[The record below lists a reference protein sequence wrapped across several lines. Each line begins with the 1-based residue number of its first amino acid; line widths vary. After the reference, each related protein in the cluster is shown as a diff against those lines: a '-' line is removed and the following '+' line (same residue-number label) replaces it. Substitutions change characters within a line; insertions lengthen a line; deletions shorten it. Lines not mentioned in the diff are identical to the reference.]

1 MRIAYV
7 STSRIPSRAANGIQ
21 TMRMCAAFAGL
32 GHEVTLF
39 SRPGEGDADPF
50 GFYGVA
56 RDFRIETRRW
66 PAVRGGGLWYGRE
79 VRRALAAD
87 GPWDL
92 VYARAVYGAAAG
104 IRAGVPVVLEVH
116 APPPSL
122 PRRLLEGRLLRAPRL
137 RRLVTISDALRRE
150 YLRLFPWI
158 AGRVE
163 TVVAHDGAEPHPP
176 SPAPVESWPGR
187 PGALQVGYVGH
198 LYPGKGADLV
208 VEVARAV
215 PEADFHLVGGTEGDL
230 ARLRAEAGAAPN
242 LFFHGFVPPARVPAY
257 HARFGAV
264 LLPAGRRVEASG
276 GGGDIA
282 PWMSPLKLF
291 EYMGGGKPLVASDLP
306 VLREVLR
313 HGENAL
319 LAAPDDPAEWAA
331 AIRELARDSACASR
345 LAERAREDFLAGYT
359 WRARAERVLADV

>member
-21 TMRMCAAFAGL
+21 TMRMCAAFAAL

-39 SRPGEGDADPF
+39 ARPGEGDADAF
-50 GFYGVA
+50 AFYGVA
-56 RDFRIETRRW
+56 PAFRIETRRW
-66 PAVRGGGLWYGRE
+66 PAIRGGGLWYGRE
-79 VRRALAAD
+79 VRRALAAG

-104 IRAGVPVVLEVH
+104 VRAGLPVVLEVH

-122 PRRLLEGRLLRAPRL
+122 ARRLLEGRLLRSPRL

-150 YLRLFPWI
+150 YLRLFPWLE
-158 AGRVE
+158 GRVE
-163 TVVAHDGAEPHPP
+163 VVVAHDGAEPDTAD
-176 SPAPVESWPGR
+176 PAPLEEWPGR
-187 PGALQVGYVGH
+187 AGALQVGYVGH
-198 LYPGKGADLV
+198 LYPGKGAELV

-215 PEADFHLVGGTEGDL
+215 PEADFHLVGGTEADL
-230 ARLRAEAGAAPN
+230 ARLRAEANGAAN
-242 LFFHGFVPPARVPAY
+242 LFFHGFVAPARVRAY

-291 EYMGGGKPLVASDLP
+291 EYMGAGKPLVASDLP

-319 LAAPDDPAEWAA
+319 LAAPDAPAAWAS
-331 AIRELARDSACASR
+331 AIRSLARDPDGGRR
-345 LAERAREDFLAGYT
+345 LAEQARRDFLAGYT

>member
-21 TMRMCAAFAGL
+21 TMRMCAAFAAL
-32 GHEVTLF
+32 GHQVTLF
-39 SRPGEGDADPF
+39 TRGAAGAADPF

-56 RDFRIETRRW
+56 PGFRIEPRRW
-66 PAVRGGGLWYGRE
+66 PGVPGGGLWYGHE
-79 VRRALAAD
+79 VRRALAAG

-92 VYARAVYGAAAG
+92 VYARAVYGAAAAL
-104 IRAGVPVVLEVH
+104 RLGVPVVLEVH
-116 APPPSL
+116 APPASL
-122 PRRLLEGRLLRAPRL
+122 PRRLLEERVLRSPLL

-163 TVVAHDGAEPHPP
+163 TVVAHDAAEPDPP
-176 SPAPVESWPGR
+176 AAAPLEAWPGR
-187 PGALQVGYVGH
+187 DGALQVGYVGH
-198 LYPGKGADLV
+198 LYPGKGAELV
-208 VEVARAV
+208 VEVARGV
-215 PEADFHLVGGTEGDL
+215 PEADFHLVGGTEADL
-230 ARLRAEAGAAPN
+230 ARLRADAGDAPN

-264 LLPAGRRVEASG
+264 LLPAGRRVQVG

-313 HGENAL
+313 DGENAL
-319 LAAPDDPAEWAA
+319 LAAPDQPAQWAE
-331 AIRELARDSACASR
+331 AIRALARDPARGRR
-345 LAERAREDFLAGYT
+345 LAERARADFLAGYT
-359 WRARAERVLADV
+359 WRARAERVVADV